1 MKFLDIIK
9 TSGANLWTNKGRTI
23 LTATAIFIGAFTIAL
38 TMAVNAG
45 VNDYIDRQLS
55 IFGDD
60 SLVYVRAKS
69 AMAQF
74 TTGPQEYK
82 ESATSE
88 QLGGISITM
97 LNKNDLKKVGDIENL
112 EKAEMYRIP
121 TIDFIQFKD
130 SKKYKTTPEAI
141 LEGQNIQLDYI
152 AGQKPHGNGE
162 IVISQDYLELFNF
175 DSAEKAVGQSIK
187 VQATNRI
194 TGAPKVWDLKISGV
208 LNKSLV
214 QSAMTVLTPELN
226 DEIYNYNTEGLS
238 DEVKNQG
245 LAIVARITG
254 ENNSKKLDQIKKDAE
269 KLGYTITTAKD
280 QIQTVYDIVNA
291 ITGAL
296 IVFGS
301 IALLAASF
309 GIINTLYMSVRE
321 RTREIGLMKAMGLSN
336 SKVFALFS
344 VEAILIG
351 IIGSVLGLL
360 GAMAIGSALNNFAL
374 ENFLKGL
381 DGFELTKFTLL
392 NNAII
397 VLIVALIAFLAGALP
412 SRAAAKKDPI
422 EALRYE

>member
-97 LNKNDLKKVGDIENL
+97 LNKNDLKKIEDINNL

-162 IVISQDYLELFNF
+162 IVISQDYLELLNF

-254 ENNSKKLDQIKKDAE
+254 ENDSKKLDQIKKDAE
-269 KLGYTITTAKD
+269 KLGYSITTAKD
-280 QIQTVYDIVNA
+280 QVKTIYDIVNA
-291 ITGAL
+291 ITGGL

-351 IIGSVLGLL
+351 VIGSVLGLL

-381 DGFELTKFTLL
+381 DGFYLTKFTSL

>member
-69 AMAQF
+69 AMTQF

-82 ESATSE
+82 ENATSE

-97 LNKNDLKKVGDIENL
+97 LNKNDLKKIEDIDNL

-175 DSAEKAVGQSIK
+175 DSAEKAVGQNIK

-254 ENNSKKLDQIKKDAE
+254 ENDSKKLDKIKKDAE
-269 KLGYTITTAKD
+269 KLGYSITTAKD
-280 QIQTVYDIVNA
+280 QVKTIYDIVNA
-291 ITGAL
+291 ITGGL

-351 IIGSVLGLL
+351 VIGSVLGLL

-381 DGFELTKFTLL
+381 DGFYLTKFTFL

>member
-69 AMAQF
+69 AMTQF

-82 ESATSE
+82 ENATSE

-97 LNKNDLKKVGDIENL
+97 LNKNDLKKIEDIDNL

-152 AGQKPHGNGE
+152 AGKKPNGNGE

-175 DSAEKAVGQSIK
+175 DSAEKAVGQNIK
-187 VQATNRI
+187 VQAANRI
-194 TGAPKVWDLKISGV
+194 TGTPKVWDLKISGV

-245 LAIVARITG
+245 LAIVAHITG
-254 ENNSKKLDQIKKDAE
+254 ENDSKKLDQIKKDAE
-269 KLGYTITTAKD
+269 KLGYSITTAKD
-280 QIQTVYDIVNA
+280 QVKTIYDIVNA
-291 ITGAL
+291 ITGGL

-351 IIGSVLGLL
+351 VIGSVLGLL
-360 GAMAIGSALNNFAL
+360 GAMAIGSALNSFAL
-374 ENFLKGL
+374 DNFLKGL
-381 DGFELTKFTLL
+381 DGFYLTKFTLL

-397 VLIVALIAFLAGALP
+397 VLIVAIIAFLAGALP